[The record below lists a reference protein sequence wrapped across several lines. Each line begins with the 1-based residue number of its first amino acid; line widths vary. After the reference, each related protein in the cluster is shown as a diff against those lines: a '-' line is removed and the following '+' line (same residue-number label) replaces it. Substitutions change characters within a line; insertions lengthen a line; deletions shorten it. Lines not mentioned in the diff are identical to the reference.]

1 MLKQM
6 TTKTISV
13 TIRDIATK
21 AGISIATVSRV
32 LNNSPVVNEDT
43 RILVEKVM
51 DELGYAKPSLALR
64 RQMGT
69 MQTIGLLL
77 QDIYSFYYPAVI
89 HGLESFLFRNG
100 FNLFLCHTDGDKD
113 LESRYIKT
121 MQNKGTCGFI
131 LLGTR
136 PTDVSQDHIIK
147 LSKKTPVLMIHDY
160 IVGSNVYSVITDEE
174 EGAFQAVDHLASLGH
189 KKIAYVRSSDAFSTY
204 EYKYQ
209 GYSKA
214 LKKNGLHENPNY
226 IVRVDPHEQGG
237 GEAGNLLA
245 AMQDRPTGILCASD
259 QIAVG
264 LMRAIQE
271 HGFRIPRDFS
281 VVGYSNSPIAAEL
294 YPRLT
299 TIDQYPFR
307 TGQTAGEMIIRI
319 IQGEIPNQ
327 RKIILQPELIIRN
340 SSGPAP
346 SRG

>member
-1 MLKQM
+1 M
-6 TTKTISV
+6 TNKVLSV

-32 LNNSPVVNEDT
+32 LNNSPLVNAET
-43 RILVEKVM
+43 RKLVEAVM
-51 DELGYAKPSLALR
+51 EEQGYAKPSLSLR

-89 HGLESFLFRNG
+89 HGLESFLFRQG
-100 FNLFLCHTDGDKD
+100 FNLFLCHTDGNRD

-121 MQNKGTCGFI
+121 MQDKGSSGFI

-136 PTDVSQDHIIK
+136 PTDVNQDHIIK
-147 LSKKTPVLMIHDY
+147 LSRNTPVLMIHDY
-160 IVGSNVYSVITDEE
+160 IVGSNVFSVITDEE

-189 KKIAYVRSSDAFSTY
+189 EKIAYVRSSDAFSTY

-214 LKKNGLHENPNY
+214 LKKNGIVENPDH
-226 IVRVDPHEQGG
+226 IIRVDPHEKGG
-237 GEAGNLLA
+237 GEAGSILA
-245 AMQDRPTGILCASD
+245 AMQDHPTGILCASD

-264 LMRAIQE
+264 VMRSIQE
-271 HGFRIPRDFS
+271 HGFRIPQDFS

-299 TIDQYPFR
+299 TVDQFPFK
-307 TGQTAGEMIIRI
+307 TGQTAGEMIIRLI
-319 IQGEIPNQ
+319 NGETPDQ
-327 RKIILQPELIIRN
+327 RKIILQPELVIRN

-346 SRG
+346 LRG